1 MPRHPSPRQ
10 EQNRRPELPQAQGG
24 PDHQPGRGSGRRA
37 REEAAYSG
45 GAGAAQRA
53 AAAVAQQ
60 GGPPRGLR
68 PPAARPPARR
78 VGPRGCR
85 RRGAGQLGLTHAG
98 ASLVNMSSNFSGWRR
113 NKILTRDDEHFLSE
127 TRNVFRRFSDIYL

>member
-60 GGPPRGLR
+60 GGPPRSLR
-68 PPAARPPARR
+68 PSGNYANFAHM
-78 VGPRGCR
+78 C
-85 RRGAGQLGLTHAG
+85 
-98 ASLVNMSSNFSGWRR
+98 LVLP
-113 NKILTRDDEHFLSE
+113 KIE
-127 TRNVFRRFSDIYL
+127 I